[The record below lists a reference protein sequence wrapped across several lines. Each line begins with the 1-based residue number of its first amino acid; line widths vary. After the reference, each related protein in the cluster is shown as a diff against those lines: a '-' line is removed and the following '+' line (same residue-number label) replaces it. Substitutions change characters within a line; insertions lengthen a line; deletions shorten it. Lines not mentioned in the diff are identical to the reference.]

1 MDRDLRL
8 VWLYCV
14 IDDAVRQILGGPVCA
29 AVGRRR
35 R

>member
-14 IDDAVRQILGGPVCA
+14 IEGAVRQILGGVCA